1 MKLQEFEKKTHRGNK
16 LINDKLHF
24 FSSKSAVIISF
35 ILFKLKLSANQVTF
49 LFGLTGVL
57 SANLFLHRHFIIG
70 YLLWRL
76 HIIIDMADGNIARA
90 SQKFNVLAPSIDKI
104 IHVLVNTFIF
114 GVLIILPSSI
124 STNQNLIILA
134 ILLLPFYLIYML
146 FNKIT
151 DLDSALSYDY
161 SKIKK
166 NQFLFILIRNIST
179 QEGLIFACAL
189 LGFFNKYEYLNSLN
203 YEIVLVI
210 IISFYIL
217 SFTLGSLF
225 KLKVL
230 KQQSK
235 DK

>member
-24 FSSKSAVIISF
+24 FSSKSSVIISF
-35 ILFKLKLSANQVTF
+35 ILFKLNFSANQVTF
-49 LFGLTGVL
+49 LFGLAGIL
-57 SANLFLHRHFIIG
+57 SANLFLHKQFIIG

-90 SQKFNVLAPSIDKI
+90 SKKFNIFAPSIDKI
-104 IHVLVNTFIF
+104 THVLVNTFVF

-124 STNQNLIILA
+124 SANQNLIILA

-151 DLDSALSYDY
+151 DSDSALSYDY

-179 QEGLIFACAL
+179 QEGLIFACSL
-189 LGFFNKYEYLNSLN
+189 LGFIKKYEYLNSSN
-203 YEIVLVI
+203 FEIVLGI

-217 SFTLGSLF
+217 SFSAGSLF

-230 KQQSK
+230 KQK
-235 DK
+235 IKE